1 MKRHKMRL
9 TLIAGACALLTACS
23 GGQHSD
29 TVHDNDF
36 VSSETDDAIMEG
48 ENTPTENTDFKKVIM
63 EEKDH
68 LYTGYKIENTATSY
82 TELENQI
89 DKINELSR

>member
-1 MKRHKMRL
+1 MNSYKMRL
-9 TLIAGACALLTACS
+9 TLVAGACALLTACS

-36 VSSETDDAIMEG
+36 ASTETDAIIEG
-48 ENTPTENTDFKKVIM
+48 ENTPTENTDYKKVIM

-68 LYTGYKIENTATSY
+68 LYTGYKIENKATSY